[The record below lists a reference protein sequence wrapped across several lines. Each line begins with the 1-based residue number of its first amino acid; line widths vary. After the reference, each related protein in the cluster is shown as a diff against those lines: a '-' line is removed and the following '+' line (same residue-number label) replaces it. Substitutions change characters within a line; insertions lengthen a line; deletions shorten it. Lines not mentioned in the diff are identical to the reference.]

1 MLELIMK
8 KLLLISGLF
17 CASATIQAQNI
28 HCMSV
33 AQNNVTLY
41 AKNALSN
48 VNTKK
53 TIRVI
58 IHFPLKSN
66 GTENF
71 TETKDCN
78 GNVSSDYNGYWF
90 AEKFIER
97 ANDCLQHNE
106 KMKQQLSN
114 RDIKVKPINIQFE
127 LAGVVF
133 HRNDNLFCPIVG
145 DNTLAAYTTM
155 LNQCENLVGQTNK
168 EEAIHVFLYK
178 GLVGY
183 GISQGSVCVVSGVDT
198 VYNDFI
204 HYDNGDNTNNWYFDG
219 KIVRLSLHEIGH
231 CLTLEHPKLYGDT
244 VEVRKLNYDDDCA
257 DTPTY
262 RELLSDGYK
271 DPYEWNGEKSSNNVM
286 DYNASQSAWT
296 PCQIEKV
303 HKNIAQRKYLYP
315 NLFKTNTSTVTG
327 YINQG
332 NKVVIAKNVTAKNVT
347 VPKDRALYIN
357 CDEFQTSGEFEVKL
371 GARFEIK

>member
-1 MLELIMK
+1 MK
-8 KLLLISGLF
+8 KLLLISGLLY
-17 CASATIQAQNI
+17 ASVAMQAQNM
-28 HCMSV
+28 HCISA
-33 AQNNVTLY
+33 AQKNVTFY
-41 AKNALSN
+41 AKNALPN
-48 VNTKK
+48 VTTSK
-53 TIRVI
+53 TIRII
-58 IHFPLKSN
+58 IHFPLKAN

-106 KMKQQLSN
+106 KMTQQLSN

-133 HRNDNLFCPIVG
+133 HRNDNLFCPIV
-145 DNTLAAYTTM
+145 DNDKSPAYRTM
-155 LNQCENLVGQTNK
+155 LYQSEKIVGQTNN

-183 GISQGSVCVVSGVDT
+183 GISRGSVCVISGVDA

-204 HYDNGDNTNNWYFDG
+204 SNDKNDWYFDG
-219 KIVRLSLHEIGH
+219 EIVRLSLHEIGH
-231 CLTLEHPKLYGDT
+231 CLSLKHPKLSDGGEKCDSINC
-244 VEVRKLNYDDDCA
+244 NYDDDCD

-262 RELLSDGYK
+262 RELILDGYQ
-271 DPYEWNGEKSSNNVM
+271 DPYKWCGGEYSNNFM
-286 DYNASQSAWT
+286 DYSCSQSAWT
-296 PCQIEKV
+296 PNQIEKA

-315 NLFKTNTSTVTG
+315 NSFKTNASTITG

-332 NKVVIAKNVTAKNVT
+332 NKVVIAQNVTAKNVT

-371 GARFEIK
+371 GATLEIK